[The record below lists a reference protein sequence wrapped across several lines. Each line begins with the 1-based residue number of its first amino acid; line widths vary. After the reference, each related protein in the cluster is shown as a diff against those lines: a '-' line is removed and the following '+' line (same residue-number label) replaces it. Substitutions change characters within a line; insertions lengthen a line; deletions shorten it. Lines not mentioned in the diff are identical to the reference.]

1 MPSLDSFE
9 EVLRA
14 ALSLPA
20 ESRAML
26 AGQLLESL
34 NRPNQKQIDAAWAEE
49 IERRIRDIDEGK
61 VETITT
67 TVSTSMSKTNET
79 GNSQNWEMTT

>member
-1 MPSLDSFE
+1 
-9 EVLRA
+9 
-14 ALSLPA
+14 
-20 ESRAML
+20 ML